1 MKRYSISGAHISLH
15 DHLVNLRGNTY
26 FAIPAKNV
34 THVAQPFHFSFRD
47 NESSND
53 ATTIILHDETPKKLN
68 SIKGRE
74 RLLLEEDI
82 KSSFDISFRFYG
94 TRISISFR
102 SKNGSIFI
110 SGIEIINQNRSDSLE
125 RSNITDAIIS

>member
-1 MKRYSISGAHISLH
+1 MKRYSISGAHTSLH

-53 ATTIILHDETPKKLN
+53 ATTIILHDETQKSWTRSKGESDYYLRRISKVL
-68 SIKGRE
+68 SIY
-74 RLLLEEDI
+74 LFL
-82 KSSFDISFRFYG
+82 FYG